1 MATTTT
7 TTAKP
12 TAPSAVQRWFP
23 IAAWLSKYKWGSFFV
38 ADLIAAISVAALLI
52 PESMGYASV
61 ANVPARLGSMPPPW
75 RSSVTRCSVAR
86 VMVYAAAGSVAAVS
100 ASVVAGLNATSP
112 TQAVAF
118 TAALAVAAGLVFIVA
133 GLAKMGWISN
143 FMSKAVMAGFITGMA
158 IQIIVGQIG
167 NITGVK
173 ASSGNTFQKLWSE
186 LSHIGDWNWTS
197 TVLGLLAIALIFGIQ
212 RFMKLVPAALT
223 AVVLASIYVA
233 IANPTI
239 NLVAKIPKGLPS
251 FTVPTGLSWS
261 TWGTLLLGGAVVA
274 LVGFSEGWGSAS
286 SIARTTHD
294 DLDSNQEFRA
304 FGVGL
309 VGSGILGGMPVT
321 GSLSKS
327 SAAMAAGAKSQMS
340 NGILAVVVL
349 LTLLV
354 LAPAF
359 QWLPEAALGAVV
371 INAMW
376 GSANPTKVIK
386 LRNVD
391 RVDFVLGLVTLLLVL
406 AFDLLPAMV
415 AGIIMSIIYLVYRTS
430 FPAEPSS
437 DRTRRRVI
445 LKRSPGSPVRRR
457 AMATPAPN
465 LCPAS

>member
-1 MATTTT
+1 MVSHRRMAVEVQVGFVLRRRPDRGDQRGG
-7 TTAKP
+7 AADP
-12 TAPSAVQRWFP
+12 RVDGVRVGGQRPGQVGLYAAP
-23 IAAWLSKYKWGSFFV
+23 L
-38 ADLIAAISVAALLI
+38 ALV
-52 PESMGYASV
+52 GYAMFG
-61 ANVPARLGSMPPPW
+61 GS
-75 RSSVTRCSVAR
+75 R

-133 GLAKMGWISN
+133 GLAKMGWILN

-251 FTVPTGLSWS
+251 FTVPTRLSWS

-274 LVGFSEGWGSAS
+274 LVGFSEGWARPRRSLEPPMTTSIPTRSFGRSAWGWSGPASLEGCPSPAACPSRRPPWPQAQSPRCRTAS
-286 SIARTTHD
+286 S
-294 DLDSNQEFRA
+294 LWSCF
-304 FGVGL
+304 
-309 VGSGILGGMPVT
+309 
-321 GSLSKS
+321 
-327 SAAMAAGAKSQMS
+327 
-340 NGILAVVVL
+340 
-349 LTLLV
+349 
-354 LAPAF
+354 
-359 QWLPEAALGAVV
+359 
-371 INAMW
+371 
-376 GSANPTKVIK
+376 
-386 LRNVD
+386 
-391 RVDFVLGLVTLLLVL
+391 
-406 AFDLLPAMV
+406 
-415 AGIIMSIIYLVYRTS
+415 
-430 FPAEPSS
+430 
-437 DRTRRRVI
+437 
-445 LKRSPGSPVRRR
+445 
-457 AMATPAPN
+457 
-465 LCPAS
+465 